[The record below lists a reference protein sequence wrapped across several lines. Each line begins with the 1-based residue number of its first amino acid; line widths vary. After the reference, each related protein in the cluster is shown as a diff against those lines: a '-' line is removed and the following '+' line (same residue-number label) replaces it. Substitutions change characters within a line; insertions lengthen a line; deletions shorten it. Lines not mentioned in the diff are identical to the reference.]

1 MKMKQTTLFLLVI
14 AVIAVAA
21 LVIVFAQGS
30 TINGNVVSVG
40 EVQKVVIGAHG
51 GQFYPQTIVVKVG
64 QPVELSLD
72 SSVQGCLRDFTIRDF
87 GIRKY
92 LATPQDVL
100 IFTPQEKGEYSFA
113 CSMGMAFG
121 KFVVE

>member
-1 MKMKQTTLFLLVI
+1 MKQTTIFLLVV

-21 LVIVFAQGS
+21 FIIVFAQS
-30 TINGNVVSVG
+30 PTINGNVVSTG
-40 EVQKVVIGAHG
+40 EAQKVVIGARG
-51 GQFYPQTIVVKVG
+51 GQFYPQTLTVKAG

-92 LATPQDVL
+92 LATPEDVL
-100 IFTPQEKGEYSFA
+100 TFTPQEKGEYSFA

-121 KFVVE
+121 KLIVE